1 MAIKLRATFSG
12 LCAFVCTGKDK
23 ELPNE
28 VRALLINAGE
38 VEGCRLPAHTPR
50 LVVET
55 RFTTSEPDEVV
66 ATPDG
71 KEYAVWNLSGDSRFV
86 VEPAKD
92 APALDFAWRK
102 RTKGIT
108 GNWVKK
114 MPDPDNA
121 IVGDPA
127 TDASWVAET
136 HRLEDKGPVAPEMWG
151 GSLPALLAA
160 RLVISM
166 GKLEAAW
173 SDPAV
178 PTTIW
183 EFHEWNDNSKL
194 TYEQA
199 LADQMQLTIDVTGG
213 ADRISLVMPGRMAV
227 FSKDS
232 NGNSPVIAISNM
244 PVASHAPHHGATPDP
259 WVHHFAAY
267 YELTQAYQHNT
278 HIRRHL
284 PYNPKGGIVGGRRI
298 FCPVIQATNDYE
310 LPP

>member
-173 SDPAV
+173 SDPAARTKV
-178 PTTIW
+178 W
-183 EFHEWNDNSKL
+183 EFCEWNDVSDKL
-194 TYEQA
+194 VYQQA
-199 LADQMQLTIDVTGG
+199 LADQMQLTIDVAGG
-213 ADRISLVMPGRMAV
+213 ADRISLVMPGRVAV
-227 FSKDS
+227 FSEN
-232 NGNSPVIAISNM
+232 NGSSPVIAISNM
-244 PVASHAPHHGATPDP
+244 PVGTGHAAHHG

-267 YELTQAYQHNT
+267 YELTQAYQYNT

-284 PYNPKGGIVGGRRI
+284 TYSAAGGIVGGRRI
-298 FCPVIQATNDYE
+298 FCPVLQATSDYE